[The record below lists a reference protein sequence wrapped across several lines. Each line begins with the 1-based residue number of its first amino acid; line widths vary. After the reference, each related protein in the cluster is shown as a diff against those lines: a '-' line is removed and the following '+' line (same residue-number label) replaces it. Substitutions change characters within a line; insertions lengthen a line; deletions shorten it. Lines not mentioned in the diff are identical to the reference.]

1 MSKSERTSMTK
12 LNSKKDSDTIKEP
25 DKRARILEA
34 ARSILSAKRY
44 DDVPV
49 SEIVNAAGIA
59 KGTFYL
65 YFPSKA
71 DLISAVAEGL
81 QFEIRAAIFSVM
93 NDDQPVL
100 EVIEAII
107 WAVYRTSQQH
117 RDLMHIVEMDLL
129 LGGTTRHRLEQDQQI
144 KNMKLMLERA
154 RQRAEIDPHFDL
166 QITAELISGVMMP
179 LSRAIIFGQSEIP
192 PNRYITET
200 VSFLRRALGAPEAK
214 QKLENF
220 ASKPIDQ
227 DL

>member
-1 MSKSERTSMTK
+1 MTNLHSSK
-12 LNSKKDSDTIKEP
+12 DPDTLAMQHKEP

-49 SEIVNAAGIA
+49 SEIVEAAGIA

-71 DLISAVAEGL
+71 DLIAAVAEGL
-81 QFEIRAAIFSVM
+81 QNEIRIAIFSVM
-93 NDDQPVL
+93 NDNQPVL

-107 WAVYRTSQQH
+107 WAVYGAAQEH

-129 LGGTTRHRLEQDQQI
+129 LGGIERHRKEQDQQI
-144 KNMKLMLERA
+144 SNMIRMLEHA
-154 RQRAEIDPHFDL
+154 RERAEIDPKLDL

-192 PNRYITET
+192 PERYIAET
-200 VSFLRRALGAPEAK
+200 VSFLRRALGVTPRFSA
-214 QKLENF
+214 
-220 ASKPIDQ
+220 I
-227 DL
+227 

>member
-1 MSKSERTSMTK
+1 MTNPHTPK
-12 LNSKKDSDTIKEP
+12 NADRSQIKEIPSKEP

-49 SEIVNAAGIA
+49 SEIVEAAGIA

-71 DLISAVAEGL
+71 DLIAAIAEGL
-81 QFEIRAAIFSVM
+81 QVEIRIAIFSVM

-100 EVIEAII
+100 DVIEAII

-117 RDLMHIVEMDLL
+117 RDLMHILEMDLL
-129 LGGTTRHRLEQDQQI
+129 LGGIERHRLEQDQQI
-144 KNMKLMLERA
+144 KNMILMLERA
-154 RQRAEIDPHFDL
+154 SKRNEIDASLDL

-192 PNRYITET
+192 PERYIAET
-200 VSFLRRALGAPEAK
+200 VSFLRRALGVASSTK
-214 QKLENF
+214 Q
-220 ASKPIDQ
+220 I
-227 DL
+227 

>member
-1 MSKSERTSMTK
+1 MTNPHTPK
-12 LNSKKDSDTIKEP
+12 NADRSQIKEIPSKEP

-49 SEIVNAAGIA
+49 SEIVEAAGIA

-71 DLISAVAEGL
+71 DLIAAIAEGL
-81 QFEIRAAIFSVM
+81 QVEIRIAIFSVM

-100 EVIEAII
+100 DVIEAII

-117 RDLMHIVEMDLL
+117 RDLMHILEMDLL
-129 LGGTTRHRLEQDQQI
+129 LGGIERHRLEQDQQI
-144 KNMKLMLERA
+144 KNMTLMLERA
-154 RQRAEIDPHFDL
+154 SKRNEIDASLDL

-192 PNRYITET
+192 PERYIAET
-200 VSFLRRALGAPEAK
+200 VSFLRRALGVASSTK
-214 QKLENF
+214 Q
-220 ASKPIDQ
+220 I
-227 DL
+227 